1 MRRSNRE
8 ISHNSMAENN
18 KALISEIRADLVVED
33 EILSVTVLG
42 KSLRLVCAVEK
53 LAIEKLQLT
62 VFTQLFLL
70 SIILPVQ
77 R

>member
-1 MRRSNRE
+1 
-8 ISHNSMAENN
+8 MAENN
-18 KALISEIRADLVVED
+18 KALISEIRTTDLTVED

-53 LAIEKLQLT
+53 LAIEKLQFT

-70 SIILPVQ
+70 SIVLPVQ

>member
-1 MRRSNRE
+1 
-8 ISHNSMAENN
+8 MAENN
-18 KALISEIRADLVVED
+18 KALISEIRTTDLTVED

>member
-18 KALISEIRADLVVED
+18 KVLISETRTDLTVED

-42 KSLRLVCAVEK
+42 KSLRLVCAVEE
-53 LAIEKLQLT
+53 LSIEKLQFT
-62 VFTQLFLL
+62 AFTQLFLL
-70 SIILPVQ
+70 SVILPAQ